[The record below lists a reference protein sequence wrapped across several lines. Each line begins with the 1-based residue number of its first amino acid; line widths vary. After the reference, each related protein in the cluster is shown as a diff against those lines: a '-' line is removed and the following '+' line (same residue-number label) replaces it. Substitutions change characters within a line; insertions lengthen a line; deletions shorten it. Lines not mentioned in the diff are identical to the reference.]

1 MEGRFSDQP
10 DPEHG
15 NPFEPAMTSVCV
27 SHAFEKGNRT
37 VEAKNLQKYPKYA
50 FFRNFWLKSLFSDF

>member
-27 SHAFEKGNRT
+27 SHAFEKANPYG
-37 VEAKNLQKYPKYA
+37 A
-50 FFRNFWLKSLFSDF
+50 S